1 MFRRETVHSHF
12 FVHFSPFPV
21 FSAPHCVVCTLHR
34 RFFRAS
40 GARCGGVFSPLCR
53 AVRSPAVSPCAFRF
67 VTKGEVRHRRELA
80 CGVWKGGCPSFFCFP
95 SSCAKSRAPGW
106 KRRAKCSGRP
116 GKKTW
121 KNRTRKARILAIS
134 PIIRIAGE
142 NKCRNAAF
150 RCYYSLT
157 LQS

>member
-34 RFFRAS
+34 RFFRAP

-53 AVRSPAVSPCAFRF
+53 AVRSPAASPCAFRF

-80 CGVWKGGCPSFFCFP
+80 CGVWKGGCPSFLCFP
-95 SSCAKSRAPGW
+95 SSRAKSRATRVKMARKMQRATREENVKEPDEKG
-106 KRRAKCSGRP
+106 KLFCHLADYSHRR
-116 GKKTW
+116 
-121 KNRTRKARILAIS
+121 RK
-134 PIIRIAGE
+134 
-142 NKCRNAAF
+142 
-150 RCYYSLT
+150 
-157 LQS
+157 

>member
-21 FSAPHCVVCTLHR
+21 FSAPYCVVCTLHR

-40 GARCGGVFSPLCR
+40 GARCGGVFSSLCR
-53 AVRSPAVSPCAFRF
+53 AVRSPAASPFAFRF

-95 SSCAKSRAPGW
+95 SSRAKSRATRVKMARKMQRTTREENGKEPDEKG
-106 KRRAKCSGRP
+106 KLFSHLADYSHRR
-116 GKKTW
+116 
-121 KNRTRKARILAIS
+121 RK
-134 PIIRIAGE
+134 
-142 NKCRNAAF
+142 
-150 RCYYSLT
+150 
-157 LQS
+157 

>member
-1 MFRRETVHSHF
+1 MHKKIADLFGSFIKSAYICIINKGDKLTSSPLSKFEIVFSSLYKFCEGMFRRETVHSHF

-95 SSCAKSRAPGW
+95 SSCAKSRAPG
-106 KRRAKCSGRP
+106 
-116 GKKTW
+116 
-121 KNRTRKARILAIS
+121 
-134 PIIRIAGE
+134 
-142 NKCRNAAF
+142 
-150 RCYYSLT
+150 
-157 LQS
+157 